1 MQKFFIPQKQIT
13 QDQAV
18 LQGQD
23 ARHIVR
29 VLRMAK
35 GDMVC
40 FTDGKGTDFTGRISD
55 ACSDRVCLEIV
66 AVQASKSESPLPF
79 TVCTGM
85 LKHQKMDEIIK
96 GLTQMGITRWI
107 PFYCERSIPFPDA
120 RALARRM
127 ERWQTIAAETIKQCR
142 RSRLVKITSPKTF
155 DEVLDFAKDFEHCI
169 AFWEKSTRPL
179 SFLHPM
185 DNANRTILLT
195 GPEGGF
201 SDAEIKKATAR
212 GFVSYSLGPRILRAE
227 TAALCGAALI
237 QHRLGDI

>member
-13 QDQAV
+13 RNQGV
-18 LQGQD
+18 IQGQD

-29 VLRMAK
+29 VLRLAK

-55 ACSDRVCLEIV
+55 ADSEQVCLEIV
-66 AVQASKSESPLPF
+66 EAQASQSESPLPF

-107 PFYCERSIPFPDA
+107 PFYCERSIPFPDT

-142 RSRLVKITSPKTF
+142 RSRLVNIFSPKTF
-155 DEVLDFAKDFEHCI
+155 DEVLDFARDFDHCI
-169 AFWEKSTRPL
+169 AFWEKSSRPL
-179 SFLHPM
+179 SLLHPLEG
-185 DNANRTILLT
+185 ANRIILLT

-201 SDAEIKKATAR
+201 SDAEMEKAAAR

-237 QHRLGDI
+237 QHRLGDM

>member
-1 MQKFFIPQKQIT
+1 MQKFFVPHKQIT
-13 QDQAV
+13 QNQAV
-18 LQGQD
+18 IQGQD
-23 ARHIVR
+23 ARHIHR
-29 VLRMAK
+29 VLRLVP
-35 GDMVC
+35 GDMVN
-40 FTDGKGTDFTGRISD
+40 FTDGQGTDFTGRISD
-55 ACSDRVCLEIV
+55 AGSDRVCLEIV
-66 AVQASKSESPLPF
+66 DTQISQSESPLPL

-96 GLTQMGITRWI
+96 GLTQMGITEWI

-127 ERWQTIAAETIKQCR
+127 ERWQSIAAETIKQCR
-142 RSRLVKITSPKTF
+142 RSRLVKIASPKTF
-155 DEVLDFAKDFEHCI
+155 DEILDVATAFDHCI
-169 AFWEKSTRPL
+169 AFWEKSSQPL

-185 DNANRTILLT
+185 DNTNRTILLT

-201 SDAEIKKATAR
+201 SDAEMEKATAR

-237 QHRLGDI
+237 QHRLGDM